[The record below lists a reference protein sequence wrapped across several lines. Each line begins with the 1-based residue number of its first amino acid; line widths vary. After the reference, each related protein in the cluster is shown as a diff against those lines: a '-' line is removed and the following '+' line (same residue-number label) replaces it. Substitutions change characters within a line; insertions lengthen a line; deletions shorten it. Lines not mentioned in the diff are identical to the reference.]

1 MLLPQR
7 ARWLSRRRSGCHE
20 RCRRWGMRQ
29 GGISLSLRASGRRRG
44 RGADVQ
50 RCSLPATRSPQ
61 QRQQQESGAGLSVK
75 PWEPLL
81 QSSASDL
88 LSVRG
93 GLTAFRNAVDSCSS
107 SDYDCGDERC
117 VDAARADDECGAA
130 AAAGYGGEEEEE
142 DDRAEEGRCSRGAA
156 AAVARLSRFVS
167 VQSRVSCPPRVSLS
181 RPLHRSAFRQAKA
194 SLPCSAVCCSQPV
207 KLLLSAA
214 SCRTRSLVL
223 ASADT
228 ESRAALN
235 HEFAAAATTEPP
247 SCGC

>member
-7 ARWLSRRRSGCHE
+7 ARWLSRLRSGCHE

-29 GGISLSLRASGRRRG
+29 GGISLSAGVRQEEGERSGCAALQPASDTQSAATAAAGVRG
-44 RGADVQ
+44 WAV
-50 RCSLPATRSPQ
+50 SEAL
-61 QRQQQESGAGLSVK
+61 
-75 PWEPLL
+75 EPLL

-88 LSVRG
+88 RCQSEAGWLPLEMP
-93 GLTAFRNAVDSCSS
+93 LT
-107 SDYDCGDERC
+107 
-117 VDAARADDECGAA
+117 AA
-130 AAAGYGGEEEEE
+130 AALITTAAMSDVWMRRVQTTSAVQQQQRVRRRGGGGG
-142 DDRAEEGRCSRGAA
+142 RQGRRGRCSRGAA
-156 AAVARLSRFVS
+156 AAVHRLSRFVS

-207 KLLLSAA
+207 RLLLSAA